1 MCRRSKII
9 ELALAKSEITNS
21 NAEENTTSHND
32 RVVPVNEQLM
42 LNMPPVFVETGDELL
57 NFKYNLRQRTPVKIQ
72 NNLSIFN
79 GTEEVYSPVVSEY
92 LPPIENG
99 SSVLTPDADTESLKE
114 QDIENYKNH
123 EIEDALQETGSISDD
138 KRGRNGTRKNAIP
151 DQVKESIRYHISQ
164 MPLVDSHYV
173 RSRTSKKYLDEQLSL
188 PLLYKLYLEWM
199 NNNYFGQVVA
209 TLRQYRK
216 IFMTDFNID
225 FNKPKKDQCTRCDIF
240 KNASETEKTNLKYK
254 KTLHIANKHVV
265 RALKDFDKRRAEQS
279 DTVVAACYDLQK
291 VLNTPQSEVSLFYYK
306 RKLATYN
313 FTIFDMGKRK
323 GYCYVWD
330 ETIGRKGSNEIS
342 SCVFD
347 FIKTKVE
354 EGYKEFNFYSDS
366 CGGQNKNRTVFA
378 MYAYATKI
386 FNINIH
392 HHFFEVGHSQSES
405 DAMHALKERR
415 KKNKIIYIPQ
425 QWVTLIRC
433 AKSNGELYEVQ
444 EVSQSM
450 ILDMKQLLSYYNN
463 WDQDLNY
470 TKVSWSKI
478 MHIHFSRD
486 LPHIIKFQ
494 DDSLSDYEMTI
505 DLLQQKTV
513 ALRAS
518 KRRCIKEIQS
528 DCIKELPKTIA
539 KAYSAPLPHL

>member
-1 MCRRSKII
+1 MYKSVTNATVENVKVVPPGKRITILSDITQYSDQHSPSTSATIKKSIRKTVKYLSFRELHNLRSQWQNELKKLKIKKSGSGQDDLYKSNWGYFESLKFLDMGSAPSTDALCQTQNFVFNMCRRSKII

-123 EIEDALQETGSISDD
+123 EIEDALQETVQ
-138 KRGRNGTRKNAIP
+138 N
-151 DQVKESIRYHISQ
+151 VKEHYIL
-164 MPLVDSHYV
+164 LVEGQPTASTYQNSFLSPNAV
-173 RSRTSKKYLDEQLSL
+173 IELVEENVEENCRNEQ
-188 PLLYKLYLEWM
+188 YKM
-199 NNNYFGQVVA
+199 I
-209 TLRQYRK
+209 YRK
-216 IFMTDFNID
+216 MKTKGIHCSQSFGNWAITI
-225 FNKPKKDQCTRCDIF
+225 NKFYFRRQATSPWYTKKCDTGPGKRIHPEPHF
-240 KNASETEKTNLKYK
+240 TN
-254 KTLHIANKHVV
+254 ANKHVV

-313 FTIFDMGKRK
+313 FTIFDMGK
-323 GYCYVWD
+323 
-330 ETIGRKGSNEIS
+330 
-342 SCVFD
+342 
-347 FIKTKVE
+347 
-354 EGYKEFNFYSDS
+354 
-366 CGGQNKNRTVFA
+366 
-378 MYAYATKI
+378 
-386 FNINIH
+386 H
-392 HHFFEVGHSQSES
+392 
-405 DAMHALKERR
+405 
-415 KKNKIIYIPQ
+415 
-425 QWVTLIRC
+425 
-433 AKSNGELYEVQ
+433 
-444 EVSQSM
+444 
-450 ILDMKQLLSYYNN
+450 
-463 WDQDLNY
+463 
-470 TKVSWSKI
+470 
-478 MHIHFSRD
+478 
-486 LPHIIKFQ
+486 
-494 DDSLSDYEMTI
+494 
-505 DLLQQKTV
+505 LLQQKTV

-528 DCIKELPKTIA
+528 DCIKELAKTIA
-539 KAYSAPLPHL
+539 KAYSAPMPITLAKFKDLI